1 MNAHRSANSA
11 ERYRIKAAE
20 MSAKAAQETK
30 PALKAEYGRLAAA
43 YRRLATQAERNSA
56 TDVFYEPPM
65 RPQNPRR
72 GPRGSDE

>member
-1 MNAHRSANSA
+1 MNAQRSANSA
-11 ERYRIKAAE
+11 EQYRIKAAE

-56 TDVFYEPPM
+56 TDVFYEPPSQ
-65 RPQNPRR
+65 PQTPRR
-72 GPRGSDE
+72 GPRDSDE